1 MACKTY
7 RELIAWQKAVD
18 FVVAVYEAAK
28 GFPREELYGLT
39 AQLKRAVV
47 SIPSNIAEGQG
58 RRTVKDFIHFLSIA
72 YGSLREV
79 ETQLEIAARLAFVPA
94 SAVPPLLDRAGE
106 VGRLIN
112 GLSRSLTDGTE
123 R

>member
-1 MACKTY
+1 MAGKTY

-28 GFPREELYGLT
+28 AFPREELYGLT

-47 SIPSNIAEGQG
+47 SVPCNIAEGSG
-58 RRTVKDFIHFLSIA
+58 RRTIKDFVHFLSIA

-79 ETQLEIAARLAFVPA
+79 ETQLEIASRLGFIPA
-94 SAVPPLLDRAGE
+94 DRLRSLLERAGE

-112 GLSRSLTDGTE
+112 GLSKSLSEGHDG
-123 R
+123 

>member
-7 RELIAWQKAVD
+7 RELIVWQKAVH
-18 FVVAVYEAAK
+18 FVVAVYDVAK

-47 SIPSNIAEGQG
+47 SIPCNIAEDQR
-58 RRTVKDFIHFLSIA
+58 RRTVKDFVHFLSIA

-79 ETQLEIAARLAFVPA
+79 ETQLEIASRLEYVPA
-94 SAVPPLLDRAGE
+94 NALPPLLDR
-106 VGRLIN
+106 
-112 GLSRSLTDGTE
+112 
-123 R
+123 

>member
-1 MACKTY
+1 MAGKTY

-28 GFPREELYGLT
+28 AFPREELYGLT

-47 SIPSNIAEGQG
+47 SVPCNIAEGSG
-58 RRTVKDFIHFLSIA
+58 RRTIKDFVHFLSIA

-79 ETQLEIAARLAFVPA
+79 ETQLEIASRLGFIPA
-94 SAVPPLLDRAGE
+94 DRLRSLLERAGE

-112 GLSRSLTDGTE
+112 DLSKSLSEGHDG
-123 R
+123 